1 MSAAIRRPLLPA
13 LSADGFHCA
22 VSGAVDGKLLL
33 LQRQTGKVVGQLAQH
48 TDSVEAVAFAADPA
62 MGASASMDNNLA
74 IWDFNTLKL
83 RLNCTHDEGVNH
95 ILWHPVEPQL
105 VLSGSIDGVVRL
117 WDCRTGTAVR
127 TFTGHRDCCLSLAL
141 AADGQHVLSGSDDAT
156 AKLFALV
163 AQQ

>member
-1 MSAAIRRPLLPA
+1 MTPLIPPTRHA
-13 LSADGFHCA
+13 PKSPK
-22 VSGAVDGKLLL
+22 SPGAF
-33 LQRQTGKVVGQLAQH
+33 RTAPQLKI
-48 TDSVEAVAFAADPA
+48 
-62 MGASASMDNNLA
+62 LA
-74 IWDFNTLKL
+74 FNTLKL